1 MPSYKSSMLSLM
13 VLHYFYS
20 LVGLMILAALMA
32 MFSPDSYKL
41 ISEEKLAVIIIL
53 GAYITL
59 WAWLFA
65 AYLQRSQITDNNKAS
80 ESTSSDVSSSTTTT
94 TTTTPKE
101 DQAEMLSEEDNLSLT
116 KSEVNDTTNQ

>member
-1 MPSYKSSMLSLM
+1 MPSYKTSMLSLM

-20 LVGLMILAALMA
+20 LIGLMILAAIMA

-53 GAYITL
+53 WAYIAL

-65 AYLQRSQITDNNKAS
+65 AYLQRSQITDDNKAI
-80 ESTSSDVSSSTTTT
+80 ENTKNDIASSTTTIT
-94 TTTTPKE
+94 TSTPK
-101 DQAEMLSEEDNLSLT
+101 DIPADSLSEEDNKDLHNN
-116 KSEVNDTTNQ
+116 NDIQNVW

>member
-1 MPSYKSSMLSLM
+1 MPSYKTSMLSLM

-59 WAWLFA
+59 WAWLLA
-65 AYLQRSQITDNNKAS
+65 AYLQRSQITDNNKS
-80 ESTSSDVSSSTTTT
+80 EESKKNDISSSTTTT
-94 TTTTPKE
+94 TTSTPKE
-101 DQAEMLSEEDNLSLT
+101 GAIIEPAQEADLSLS
-116 KSEVNDTTNQ
+116 KLEAYDPSNQ